1 MNKFIECYNGMLEF
15 LNAEDEFEILLPINS
30 VQGNKKRG

>member
-1 MNKFIECYNGMLEF
+1 VLNGILEF
-15 LNAEDEFEILLPINS
+15 LNAEDEFEILLLINS